1 MKYSKSI
8 IILVLAVFLLS
19 ISSVCASEID
29 NTIASDD
36 TNDIGSAEDEIE
48 DNLKT
53 SDENDELTL
62 TDTDVLAA
70 DSATYSDLAVEISQ
84 SGNIKLKHKNY
95 TYNDGATTITITED
109 NKVIDGDGAVID
121 MKGST
126 IQAFDVTASGVT
138 IKNLTIKNA
147 NWRVMVEQFTSKILQ
162 DYSAMLQLIAG
173 DGGAIYFKNT
183 GNVID
188 CNFMSL

>member
-1 MKYSKSI
+1 M
-8 IILVLAVFLLS
+8 
-19 ISSVCASEID
+19 
-29 NTIASDD
+29 
-36 TNDIGSAEDEIE
+36 
-48 DNLKT
+48 
-53 SDENDELTL
+53 
-62 TDTDVLAA
+62 AA

-95 TYNDGATTITITED
+95 TYNDGATTITITKD

-147 NWRVMVEQFTSKILQ
+147 NWR
-162 DYSAMLQLIAG
+162 G
-173 DGGAIYFKNT
+173 
-183 GNVID
+183 
-188 CNFMSL
+188 